1 VQGPGVQG
9 PPPVVGSVTALG
21 PVPDRDVDVQLG
33 VPVAGQVVQEQAGD
47 QAAAVPPL
55 PRPGGMVPG
64 PGVGSVAVQPAHRF
78 PRRVQQRVLQL
89 IRPGVEHRGPVVV
102 AAVAGLPGCDP
113 VGGVQHGDA
122 LDRADGQV
130 EIRHL
135 MRIPAAFGRADLGQ
149 LGRAGVRMGG
159 LVGQNRC
166 LFPFGGCL
174 GLAALDQVLPARADV
189 VLVQA
194 TDHGRVDPPVQAKR
208 RGALPGPLTGR
219 FPGRGVVRHG
229 PGAATAALS
238 GGEVGDVMA
247 RVQRHIRGHDP
258 SPPMR
263 FSAFIVR
270 DACVPPIRLSGAG
283 LDRGPVQ

>member
-1 VQGPGVQG
+1 MQGPGVQG
-9 PPPVVGSVTALG
+9 PPGVVGAVAALG
-21 PVPDRDVDVQLG
+21 PVPDRDVHVQLR
-33 VPVAGQVVQEQAGD
+33 VPVAGQVVQEQAGG

-64 PGVGSVAVQPAHRF
+64 PGVGSVAVQPGYRL

-89 IRPGVEHRGPVVV
+89 IRPGVERGGPVVV

-130 EIRHL
+130 EIRDL
-135 MRIPAAFGRADLGQ
+135 MRVPAAFGRADPGELYS
-149 LGRAGVRMGG
+149 AGVRMGG

-166 LFPFGGCL
+166 LFPFGGRR
-174 GLAALDQVLPARADV
+174 GLAALDQEFPARADV

-194 TDHGRVDPPVQAKR
+194 ADHGRVGLD
-208 RGALPGPLTGR
+208 GPLAER

-229 PGAATAALS
+229 PAAAAAALP
-238 GGEVGDVMA
+238 GGEVGDVVA

-258 SPPMR
+258 SPSAR
-263 FSAFIVR
+263 VSAFIVR
-270 DACVPPIRLSGAG
+270 DACVRSLFGYGRTVRPAYVLRICPAAG
-283 LDRGPVQ
+283 S